1 MNNILEYGNLIKRI
15 RDGEN
20 LPEIAHY
27 ALDCLYKD
35 GPIDTVVL
43 EILSYMKIFQPGY
56 FKTIENDVIEI
67 MGLFFKSPTPETL
80 QGVVFD
86 IYAQHIRELW
96 GDNYTPMQA
105 DILKQIDTKQCFSFS
120 APTST
125 GKSFVFRNIIL
136 KSEKDIVVV
145 VPSRALINEYHDRV
159 CSTVDVKEVNVLTFV
174 ERINTKHAKRNV
186 FILTPER
193 ARELFKNKSWLDIE
207 FILFV
212 DV

>member
-56 FKTIENDVIEI
+56 FKTIEDDVIEI

-136 KSEKDIVVV
+136 KSEKDIVTNVQV
-145 VPSRALINEYHDRV
+145 SLGDGKKSKNEGLLPVIFKGKMKDTE
-159 CSTVDVKEVNVLTFV
+159 SGSEMTGKFTFG
-174 ERINTKHAKRNV
+174 
-186 FILTPER
+186 F
-193 ARELFKNKSWLDIE
+193 
-207 FILFV
+207 
-212 DV
+212 